1 MIHIKQKS
9 LKFMKIN
16 FFLLFIFVV
25 SLAGTLSISIEAQSP
40 LSGDILSE
48 DFLAGLPASVRD
60 EIEINNQV
68 NEEIDLQNLFRSET
82 SVDKNKII
90 LQRLK
95 KQILALDKRISADES
110 SDELAL
116 RIFGQEFFSSLQSS
130 FMPVNVP
137 NLSGEYIVD
146 VGDSFALLTTGKSS
160 KEYELMVQRDGS
172 MIIPGFGKITVAGKT
187 LAETERA
194 VNGLIE
200 STSVGVEGYLTL
212 SEIRDVQ
219 ILLLGGVE
227 SPGIY
232 TLSGG
237 SSILS
242 ALNVA
247 GGISDN
253 GSYRKIDL
261 RRGGRTLT
269 TFDLYDIFVFG
280 NYTNENT
287 LRSGDTIFVHPLSYR
302 VPVSGGVNNQAIY
315 ELLPGETA
323 ADIISYASGF
333 SHAFNG
339 FDEILVSRVDLLSKA
354 YVQLQLKQLETFQ
367 LQPRDSL
374 LVPSFKTEVEPLS
387 QVEIS
392 GEVRRPGKYFINEGE
407 TLLDIVTKAGGYKE
421 SAYVFGGS
429 LFREDAVTKEKVFAQ
444 LNYEDTVKYIVSSI
458 GKPNS
463 NISTDA
469 LDLLAEELRSQNYTG
484 RIVTDFSLL
493 AMKSDPSKNFVLAH
507 NDRIIIPPLQ
517 KVVYLFGDF
526 RKPSNLVFKPG
537 MRVSDYIKLA
547 GGLKESAFKELVVI
561 DPNGKTHIYNN
572 KFSLYSSSVEI
583 YPGSIIYAPRN
594 IGKLSGLRYASTVS
608 PILSSLAISLASL
621 NSISE

>member
-1 MIHIKQKS
+1 MVFLSQNFFKS
-9 LKFMKIN
+9 LIAIILFKAV
-16 FFLLFIFVV
+16 LLL
-25 SLAGTLSISIEAQSP
+25 SLFPVYVFSQS

-48 DFLAGLPASVRD
+48 EFLAGLPASVRD

-90 LQRLK
+90 LQKLK
-95 KQILALDKRISADES
+95 KQILALDKRISAEDEGDDTVLS
-110 SDELAL
+110 
-116 RIFGQEFFSSLQSS
+116 IFGQEFFSSLQSS

-146 VGDSFALLTTGKSS
+146 VGDSFELLTTGKTS

-187 LAETERA
+187 LKDAEEA

-200 STSVGVEGYLTL
+200 STSVGIEAYLSL

-261 RRGGRTLT
+261 RRSGKTIKT
-269 TFDLYDIFVFG
+269 YDLYDIFVFG
-280 NYTNENT
+280 DYTIDLT

-315 ELLPGETA
+315 EVLPGETA
-323 ADIISYASGF
+323 SDIISYASGF
-333 SHAFNG
+333 SYAFDG
-339 FDEILVSRVDLLSKA
+339 FDEILVSRVDISNKT
-354 YVQLQLKQLETFQ
+354 YVKLQLQQLKNFQ
-367 LQPRDSL
+367 LQSRDSL
-374 LVPSFKTEVEPLS
+374 LIPSFDSTIEPLK
-387 QVEIS
+387 QVEIA
-392 GEVRRPGKYFINEGE
+392 GEVIRPGKYYVNEGD
-407 TLLDIVTKAGGYKE
+407 TLSTLIERAGGYKD

-429 LFREDAVTKEKVFAQ
+429 LFRADAVSKEKIFAQ
-444 LNYEDTVKYIVSSI
+444 LNYEDTIKYLVSSI
-458 GKPNS
+458 GKPNN
-463 NISTDA
+463 NINSDA

-484 RIVTDFSLL
+484 RIVTDFSLTSIR
-493 AMKSDPSKNFVLAH
+493 SDPKKDIVLKH
-507 NDRIIIPPLQ
+507 DDKVVVPSLQ
-517 KVVYLFGDF
+517 RVVYLFGDF
-526 RKPSNLVFKPG
+526 RKPSNLVYDPAKT
-537 MRVSDYIKLA
+537 VSDYMDLA
-547 GGLKESAFKELVVI
+547 GGLKESAYKELVII
-561 DPNGKTHIYNN
+561 DPNGKTHIYDK
-572 KFSLYSSSVEI
+572 KFLLYKPSIEI

-621 NSISE
+621 NSISD

>member
-1 MIHIKQKS
+1 MTHVTPKS
-9 LKFMKIN
+9 IQFMKRN
-16 FFLLFIFVV
+16 FSLLFIFII
-25 SLAGTLSISIEAQSP
+25 SLASTLSMNIEAQSP

-60 EIEINNQV
+60 EIEVNNQV

-90 LQRLK
+90 LQKLK
-95 KQILALDKRISADES
+95 KQILALDKRITADES
-110 SDELAL
+110 SDDLGL
-116 RIFGQEFFSSLQSS
+116 SIFGQEFFSSLQSS

-212 SEIRDVQ
+212 AEIRDVQ

-247 GGISDN
+247 GGISEN

-261 RRGGRTLT
+261 RRAGQTIT
-269 TFDLYDIFVFG
+269 SYDLYDIFVFG
-280 NYTNENT
+280 NYSNDNT

-302 VPVSGGVNNQAIY
+302 VPVSGGVNKQAIY
-315 ELLPGETA
+315 EALPGETA
-323 ADIISYASGF
+323 AEIISYASGF
-333 SHAFNG
+333 SHAFDG
-339 FDEILVSRVDLLSKA
+339 FDELLVSRVDLSNKK
-354 YVQLQLKQLETFQ
+354 YVKLKVADLAKFPLQS
-367 LQPRDSL
+367 RDSI
-374 LVPSFKTEVEPLS
+374 LVPSFNSTLEPLR
-387 QVEIS
+387 QVDIA
-392 GEVRRPGKYFINEGE
+392 GEVRRPGKYFVNEGD
-407 TLLDIVTKAGGYKE
+407 TLSSIVQRAGGYKE
-421 SAYVFGGS
+421 GAYVFGGS
-429 LFREDAVTKEKVFAQ
+429 LFREDALAKERVFAQ

-463 NISTDA
+463 NINSDA
-469 LDLLAEELRSQNYTG
+469 LDMLAEELRSQNYTG
-484 RIVTDFSLL
+484 RIVTEFNLTSL
-493 AMKSDPSKNFVLAH
+493 KSNSEKDIILEH
-507 NDRIIIPPLQ
+507 NDRIVIPSLQ
-517 KVVYLFGDF
+517 RVVYLFGDF
-526 RKPSNLVFKPG
+526 RKPSNLVFDPG
-537 MRVSDYIKLA
+537 MTVKDYLDLA
-547 GGLKESAFKELVVI
+547 GGLKESAYKELVII
-561 DPNGKTHIYNN
+561 DPNGKTHIYDK
-572 KFSLYSSSVEI
+572 KFLLFNPSIEI

-621 NSISE
+621 NSISD

>member
-1 MIHIKQKS
+1 MIYITQKLNQFKQQNPS
-9 LKFMKIN
+9 L
-16 FFLLFIFVV
+16 LLNCIVILG
-25 SLAGTLSISIEAQSP
+25 SMLSINIHAQSP

-48 DFLAGLPASVRD
+48 EFLAGLPASVRD

-82 SVDKNKII
+82 SIDKNKII
-90 LQRLK
+90 LQKLK
-95 KQILALDKRISADES
+95 KQILALDKRIGSKDTTN
-110 SDELAL
+110 DKAL
-116 RIFGQEFFSSLQSS
+116 SIFGQQFFSSLQSS

-146 VGDSFALLTTGKSS
+146 VGDSFELLTTGKAS
-160 KEYELMVQRDGS
+160 KEYELMIQRDGS
-172 MIIPGFGKITVAGKT
+172 LLIPGFGKISIAGKT
-187 LAETERA
+187 LAEAERA
-194 VNGLIE
+194 VNGLVE
-200 STSVGVEGYLTL
+200 STSVGVDAYLSL

-261 RRGGRTLT
+261 RRGGETVRTY
-269 TFDLYDIFVFG
+269 DLYDIFVFG
-280 NYTNENT
+280 NYRNDQT

-302 VPVSGGVNNQAIY
+302 VPVSGGVNNEAIY
-315 ELLPGETA
+315 EVLPEETA

-333 SHAFNG
+333 SHSFDG
-339 FDEILVSRVDLLSKA
+339 FDELLVSRVDISNKK
-354 YVQLQLKQLETFQ
+354 YVQLKVDQLKDFK
-367 LQPRDSL
+367 LQSRDSL
-374 LVPSFKTEVEPLS
+374 LVPSFNSVLEPLK
-387 QVEIS
+387 QVEIA
-392 GEVRRPGKYFINEGE
+392 GEVLRPGKYYVNEGD
-407 TLLDIVTKAGGYKE
+407 TLSNIIERAGGYKE
-421 SAYVFGGS
+421 GAYVFGGS
-429 LFREDAVTKEKVFAQ
+429 LFRVDALEKEKLFAQ

-463 NISTDA
+463 NINSDA
-469 LDLLAEELRSQNYTG
+469 LDLLAEELRSRNYTG
-484 RIVTDFSLL
+484 RIVTEFNLSKLKSSAGQDMLL
-493 AMKSDPSKNFVLAH
+493 KA
-507 NDRIIIPPLQ
+507 NDRIVIPPLQ
-517 KVVYLFGDF
+517 RVVYLFGDF
-526 RKPSNLVFKPG
+526 RKPSNLVFNPSMKIKE
-537 MRVSDYIKLA
+537 YIDLA

-561 DPNGKTHIYNN
+561 DPNGKTHIYDK
-572 KFSLYSSSVEI
+572 KFLLYSPSIEL

-621 NSISE
+621 NSISD

>member
-110 SDELAL
+110 GDELAL

-333 SHAFNG
+333 SYAFNG

-621 NSISE
+621 NSIAD

>member
-1 MIHIKQKS
+1 M
-9 LKFMKIN
+9 
-16 FFLLFIFVV
+16 
-25 SLAGTLSISIEAQSP
+25 ISIQKLFKRNIFQTFTKFAFIISLYSGYTFSQSP

-48 DFLAGLPASVRD
+48 EFLAGLPASVRD
-60 EIEINNQV
+60 EIEVQNQV

-90 LQRLK
+90 LQKLK
-95 KQILALDKRISADES
+95 KQILALDKRISADQTD
-110 SDELAL
+110 DETSLSV
-116 RIFGQEFFSSLQSS
+116 FGQEFFSSLQSS

-146 VGDSFALLTTGKSS
+146 VGDSFELLTTGKIS
-160 KEYELMVQRDGS
+160 KEFELMVQRDGS
-172 MIIPGFGKITVAGKT
+172 MIIPGFGKINVIGKT
-187 LAETERA
+187 LQDAEEA

-200 STSVGVEGYLTL
+200 STSVGVEAYLTL
-212 SEIRDVQ
+212 SKVRDVQ

-247 GGISDN
+247 GGISEN

-261 RRGGRTLT
+261 RRQGKTVKT
-269 TFDLYDIFVFG
+269 IDLYNIFVFG
-280 NYTNENT
+280 NYTNDLG

-315 ELLPGETA
+315 EVLPGETV
-323 ADIISYASGF
+323 ADVISFASGF
-333 SHAFNG
+333 SYAFDG
-339 FDEILVSRVDLLSKA
+339 FEEILVSRVDLLDKSYSK
-354 YVQLQLKQLETFQ
+354 LGLKEFNTFK
-367 LQPRDSL
+367 LKPRDSL
-374 LVPSFKTEVEPLS
+374 LVPSFDSSIEPLK
-387 QVEIS
+387 QVEVS
-392 GEVRRPGKYFINEGE
+392 GEVRRPGKYYVNEGD
-407 TLLDIVTKAGGYKE
+407 TLSILIERAGGYKD
-421 SAYVFGGS
+421 SAYIFGGS
-429 LFREDAVTKEKVFAQ
+429 LFRSDAVSKEKIFAQ

-463 NISTDA
+463 NVNTSA

-484 RIVTDFSLL
+484 RIVTDFRLSSLKAAPEKDIVL
-493 AMKSDPSKNFVLAH
+493 EDKDKIVIPS
-507 NDRIIIPPLQ
+507 LQ
-517 KVVYLFGDF
+517 RVVYLFGDF
-526 RKPSNLVFKPG
+526 RKPSNLAFDPS
-537 MRVSDYIKLA
+537 MRVSDYIDLA
-547 GGLKESAFKELVVI
+547 GGLKDSAHKELVVI
-561 DPNGKTHIYNN
+561 DPNGKTHIYEE
-572 KFSLYSSSVEI
+572 KFLPYLTGVDI

-594 IGKLSGLRYASTVS
+594 IGKLSGIRYASTVS

-621 NSISE
+621 NSISD